1 MSQPTTPPPSHHH
14 TPFWRDV
21 RVLAILG
28 QVAFVIAV
36 ALVAGVLYANV
47 TSGMERIG
55 MSGSYGFMQRTA
67 GFEISM
73 TTFDYEPS
81 DSYWAAF
88 AVGVI
93 NTILVTVVGIVLAT
107 LVGIVMGIAQLSS
120 NWLVAKLAQT
130 YVAIFRNVP
139 LLVQLIFWYQ
149 AVFLQMPNV
158 RQAYEQGKDMPI
170 PFYISQRGLYTIGP
184 TITPTTNSWLGI
196 LLGGLVLAI
205 ALGIWLKRRQ
215 DRTGQPSPRFL
226 IGTGIVL
233 ASGVVG
239 WLVLSPV
246 PLGFTEPE
254 LRGLNFQGGL
264 RLIPEYLALLLALVI
279 YTGAFI
285 SENVRAGIQGIS
297 KGQKEAAR
305 ALGLRGGQS
314 MRLVILP
321 QALRIIIPPTTN
333 QYLNLAKNSSLAI
346 AIGFPDLFNVARTI
360 SNQTGQAVP
369 LIGIVMLSYLSI
381 SLLTSLF
388 MNIYNRSVRL
398 VER

>member
-1 MSQPTTPPPSHHH
+1 
-14 TPFWRDV
+14 
-21 RVLAILG
+21 
-28 QVAFVIAV
+28 
-36 ALVAGVLYANV
+36 
-47 TSGMERIG
+47 MERIG

-184 TITPTTNSWLGI
+184 TSTPTTNSWLGI